1 MQYIPRDDSNI
12 RLMQVVDQM
21 TRTANEQR
29 QTERAQAMQRFAMFR
44 SLGDAKRA
52 AEELNKAQGK
62 GLLYRLF
69 SDNYNRPEDFSVA
82 GRGLAGQMRGSM
94 EPPQEVSMSDKM
106 QVAMQAANQEMAKQG
121 GYGTGLLEE
130 AKTGFGP
137 KARALMEKL
146 PRSAYEREGPID
158 MQPQG
163 EEYTDAKAAA
173 AQKRIA
179 QVENSQAKYE
189 SMKARNMQ
197 SSPVSA
203 QATDQYDYYKA
214 QYDAALA
221 SGKQGL
227 IKDAYN
233 DMVHKFKLLDNKFGW
248 NMSAGLKEL
257 RPTFGGGIG
266 GGKKV
271 LWKERGSERK
281 QYLPEGQVPKDSEN
295 WVPIDS
301 EDSSAL
307 RRDLIKLDEQIAAAR
322 AADDE
327 KTLSTLM
334 ARRRQ
339 LEGKTPETKQN
350 FVARMDNSLINPY
363 LSYPSGDDLDT
374 RNVADNTPANKNQLA
389 AQPKIKYKEGYE
401 YEVNGVRMVYQNGR
415 LRKL

>member
-69 SDNYNRPEDFSVA
+69 SDNYNRPEDFSVED
-82 GRGLAGQMRGSM
+82 RGLAGQMRGSM
-94 EPPQEVSMSDKM
+94 KPPQEVSMSDKM

-257 RPTFGGGIG
+257 RPTFPSGGGRGAG
-266 GGKKV
+266 GGKYYINDLTGERRESSPGTDAKGNLPKGWRRITEATDQAGIKMYEDILKNPDSTPEQIRDAKV
-271 LWKERGSERK
+271 RLSRLKGERERK
-281 QYLPEGQVPKDSEN
+281 QIVTATPLRGSTGFATG
-295 WVPIDS
+295 IDY
-301 EDSSAL
+301 
-307 RRDLIKLDEQIAAAR
+307 RDGNNDFEFMAA
-322 AADDE
+322 
-327 KTLSTLM
+327 
-334 ARRRQ
+334 
-339 LEGKTPETKQN
+339 GPN
-350 FVARMDNSLINPY
+350 
-363 LSYPSGDDLDT
+363 
-374 RNVADNTPANKNQLA
+374 NKNQVAAEPKGKPKLA
-389 AQPKIKYKEGYE
+389 RDERGVMWDISDPKNPKRVK
-401 YEVNGVRMVYQNGR
+401 
-415 LRKL
+415 